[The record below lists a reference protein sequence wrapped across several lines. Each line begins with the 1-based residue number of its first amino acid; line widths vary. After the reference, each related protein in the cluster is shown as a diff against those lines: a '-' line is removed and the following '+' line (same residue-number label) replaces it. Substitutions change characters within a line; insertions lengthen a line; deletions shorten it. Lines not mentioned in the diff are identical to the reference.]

1 MTSPSETIAKAL
13 AKVELREWFAGG
25 VTDEGLTVIDDG
37 LSHGIFPIKA
47 ETHEANFIAACN
59 PVAMREV
66 LDELY
71 ALRETA
77 LQLEA
82 MKREMAEKDERIVA
96 LGAGLKPFVNAFER
110 RREAYS
116 KRYGDRQEL
125 GYANFDKMPDAWD
138 METIS
143 FTMGAFRRAR
153 ALIQGDEK
161 CTAI

>member
-1 MTSPSETIAKAL
+1 MTSPSETIAKAMEGAEL
-13 AKVELREWFAGG
+13 AQRECIFAAQEARKANGADTYPARVLDKAAG
-25 VTDEGLTVIDDG
+25 VID
-37 LSHGIFPIKA
+37 
-47 ETHEANFIAACN
+47 
-59 PVAMREV
+59 
-66 LDELY
+66 
-71 ALRETA
+71 ALA
-77 LQLEA
+77 LQVEA
-82 MKREMAEKDERIVA
+82 MKREMAEKDERIAA
-96 LGAGLKPFVNAFER
+96 LEAGLKPFVNAFER